1 MRTDEAI
8 DDSDLLIWLIE
19 YDKLTELD
27 EKVLKLLQKKGYKNY
42 IVVAN
47 KADNENKQMEA
58 WSLA

>member
-1 MRTDEAI
+1 M
-8 DDSDLLIWLIE
+8 IWLIE

-27 EKVLKLLQKKGYKNY
+27 EKVLKLIQKKGFKNY